1 MMSLMTHLVE
11 LSEKHRHLESRI
23 AEERARPGCD
33 ELKVSRWKR
42 QKLKLKDAIERI
54 RSDNETTH

>member
-1 MMSLMTHLVE
+1 MSLMTHLVE
-11 LSEKHRHLESRI
+11 LSEKHRHLEAKI

-42 QKLKLKDAIERI
+42 EKLKIKDQIERM
-54 RSDNETTH
+54 RGERPTRH